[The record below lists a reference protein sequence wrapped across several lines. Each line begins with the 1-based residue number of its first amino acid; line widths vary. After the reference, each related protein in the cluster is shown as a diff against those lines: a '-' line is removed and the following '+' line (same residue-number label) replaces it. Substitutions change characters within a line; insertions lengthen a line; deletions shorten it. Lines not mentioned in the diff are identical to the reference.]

1 MKKSWI
7 AYIIARVLVFALP
20 LTVLLIL
27 NFNPYF
33 STGVAAIVG
42 LALSILFLSR
52 WRSELSSEIFERVNK
67 KTDDAADTEDAI
79 VDSLEGGAKS

>member
-1 MKKSWI
+1 MKKSWV

-20 LTVLLIL
+20 LAVLLIL

-33 STGVAAIVG
+33 ATGVAAIVG

-52 WRSELSSEIFERVNK
+52 WRSALSSEIFERVNNK
-67 KTDDAADTEDAI
+67 KDDAAKSEDAI
-79 VDSLEGGAKS
+79 VDSLDGDA

>member
-1 MKKSWI
+1 MKKSWV

-20 LTVLLIL
+20 LAVLLIL

-33 STGVAAIVG
+33 ATGVAAIVG

-52 WRSELSSEIFERVNK
+52 WRSALSSEIFERVNNK
-67 KTDDAADTEDAI
+67 KDDAARSEDAI
-79 VDSLEGGAKS
+79 VDSLDGDA

>member
-1 MKKSWI
+1 MKKSWV

-20 LTVLLIL
+20 LAVLLIL

-33 STGVAAIVG
+33 ATGVAAIVG

-52 WRSELSSEIFERVNK
+52 WRSALSAEIFERVNNK
-67 KTDDAADTEDAI
+67 KDDAAKSEDAI
-79 VDSLEGGAKS
+79 VDSLDGDA

>member
-7 AYIIARVLVFALP
+7 AYIVARVMVFALP
-20 LTVLLIL
+20 LAVLLIL
-27 NFNPYF
+27 GFNPYF

-52 WRSELSSEIFERVNK
+52 WRSALSTEIFERVNSK
-67 KTDDAADTEDAI
+67 KDEAATTEDAI
-79 VDSLEGGAKS
+79 VDSLDGDA

>member
-27 NFNPYF
+27 GFNPYF

-79 VDSLEGGAKS
+79 VDSLEGNAKS

>member
-7 AYIIARVLVFALP
+7 AYIVARVLVFALP
-20 LTVLLIL
+20 LAVLLIL
-27 NFNPYF
+27 GFNPYF

-52 WRSELSSEIFERVNK
+52 WRSALSTEIFERVNNK
-67 KTDDAADTEDAI
+67 KDEAATTEDAI
-79 VDSLEGGAKS
+79 VDSLDGDA